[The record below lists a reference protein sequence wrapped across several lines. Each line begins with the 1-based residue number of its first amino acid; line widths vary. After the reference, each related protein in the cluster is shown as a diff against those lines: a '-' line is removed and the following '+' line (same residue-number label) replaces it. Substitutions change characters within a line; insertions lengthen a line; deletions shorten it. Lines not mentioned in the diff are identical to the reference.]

1 MYLLYTMYLFYH
13 VIKNKRFVFI
23 QMRHQEA
30 LQRKLKIG
38 MHLFPHHSMGFIQA
52 DINQRVK
59 RDPLVLEDKV
69 RKKVMMMTRL
79 KDFLF
84 NNLPQIHNTLLN
96 LTSLN
101 QLTKSMN
108 QLWKRENDYLRWM
121 MNWKHREEETSDTSG
136 NMLISRGEMMPILSN

>member
-1 MYLLYTMYLFYH
+1 MFLLYTMYLFYH
-13 VIKNKRFVFI
+13 VVKNKRFVFI
-23 QMRHQEA
+23 QMQHQEA
-30 LQRKLKIG
+30 MQRKLKIG
-38 MHLFPHHSMGFIQA
+38 MHLFPHHSMGLIQA

-69 RKKVMMMTRL
+69 RKKVVMMMTRL

-84 NNLPQIHNTLLN
+84 NNLPQIHNILLN

-108 QLWKRENDYLRWM
+108 QLRKRESDYLRWM
-121 MNWKHREEETSDTSG
+121 MN
-136 NMLISRGEMMPILSN
+136 I

>member
-1 MYLLYTMYLFYH
+1 MFLLYTMYLFYH
-13 VIKNKRFVFI
+13 VVKNKRFVFI
-23 QMRHQEA
+23 QMQHQEA
-30 LQRKLKIG
+30 MQRKLKIG
-38 MHLFPHHSMGFIQA
+38 MHLFPQHHSMGLIQA

-69 RKKVMMMTRL
+69 RKKVVMMMTRL

-84 NNLPQIHNTLLN
+84 NNLPQIHNILLN

-108 QLWKRENDYLRWM
+108 QLRKRESDYLRWM
-121 MNWKHREEETSDTSG
+121 MN
-136 NMLISRGEMMPILSN
+136 I